1 VLDYRKLFEEIRE
14 RYLATVDVIM
24 DLETDMARLQ
34 VKLKKREDEIICLN
48 AKLRGVND
56 GVNANESSS

>member
-1 VLDYRKLFEEIRE
+1 MLDYRKLFEEIRE

-34 VKLKKREDEIICLN
+34 VKLKKREDEIICLK

>member
-34 VKLKKREDEIICLN
+34 VKLKKREDEIICLK